1 MSYSPSESLSES
13 LSESPRRQALA
24 WEVKSAEGFEPLY
37 DGGPPAGERRR
48 LFPLAR
54 PEARPGR
61 WRRGVGGVRDSVSY
75 AGRGGGG
82 G

>member
-61 WRRGVGGVRDSVSY
+61 WRRGCGGDERFCFLRRKG
-75 AGRGGGG
+75 GRGG
-82 G
+82 